1 MTTKKAA
8 KTREQILEF
17 IREEI
22 KAQGYPPTVREIKD
36 AVGLKST
43 STVHGHLD
51 RLERDGY
58 IRRLAGSPRAI
69 VVMER
74 KEITDDAE

>member
-51 RLERDGY
+51 RLERDGH

-69 VVMER
+69 AVVE
-74 KEITDDAE
+74 EAANG

>member
-1 MTTKKAA
+1 MTAKEVA
-8 KTREQILEF
+8 KTRERILEY

-22 KAQGYPPTVREIKD
+22 KERGYPPTVREIKD

-69 VVMER
+69 AVVEH
-74 KEITDDAE
+74 EQGITEQ